1 MSERGTITQLT
12 STGFQIVVN
21 KSVSL
26 ANIGDSYT
34 VSVQQLEQVS
44 ALTNAGVQVTG
55 NSATRTYTTEF
66 RWGTN
71 GSTWSAWL
79 TFNQATVAAQSLTA
93 NNLFY
98 FEVRVTRTGSDAL
111 GLLVWSQLALNYT
124 INPAATSGHGA
135 IVDLTSQYDLFNL
148 FKQCILFKM
157 PTTTS
162 GKARFEV
169 VDAWPQGMSLG
180 GGVLPIYIHDLR
192 ARPSITT
199 MMGGNQSEFRYSML
213 ISIKR
218 INQANGDS
226 YQGAPM
232 DQFAIGII
240 RRMFDSTTWHVESYD
255 ITFKGVAFLAYSFDQ
270 WGIVN
275 PELEDRGTYQ
285 AENDYFQTFSIT
297 FALNTNVVHRYGYS
311 SIN

>member
-12 STGFQIVVN
+12 ATGFQIVVN

-34 VSVQQLEQVS
+34 VAVQQLEQVS

-71 GSTWSAWL
+71 GATWSAWL
-79 TFNQATVAAQSLTA
+79 AFNQATVAAQSLTA

-98 FEVRVTRTGSDAL
+98 FEVKVTRTGSDTL

-135 IVDLTSQYDLFNL
+135 LVDLTIKNDLFNL
-148 FKQCILFKM
+148 FKACILFSL

-169 VDAWPQGMSLG
+169 VNTWPQGMSLG

-192 ARPSITT
+192 ARPSRTT

-218 INQANGDS
+218 INQANGDT
-226 YQGAPM
+226 YQGSPM
-232 DQFAIGII
+232 DVFADGII
-240 RRMFDSTTWHVESYD
+240 TRMFDSTTWHVQRYD
-255 ITFKGVAFLAYSFDQ
+255 VTFKGVAFLAYGFDQ
-270 WGIVN
+270 WGIVS
-275 PELEDRGTYQ
+275 PEIEDRATYA
-285 AENDYFQTFSIT
+285 AENDHFQTFSIN
-297 FALNTNVVHRYGYS
+297 FALNTNTVKRYGYTTVH
-311 SIN
+311 

>member
-1 MSERGTITQLT
+1 MSERGTIEQLT
-12 STGFQIVVN
+12 ATGFQVTVN

-34 VSVQQLEQVS
+34 LSVQQIEQVQ

-98 FEVRVTRTGSDAL
+98 FEVRVTRTGSDTL
-111 GLLVWSQLALNYT
+111 GLLTWSQTVLNYT
-124 INPAATSGHGA
+124 IDPSATSGHGA
-135 IVDLTSQYDLFNL
+135 LVDLTLQTDLFNL
-148 FKQCILFKM
+148 FKACILFKM
-157 PTTTS
+157 PTTGT

-169 VDAWPQGMSLG
+169 VNAWPQGMSLG
-180 GGVLPIYIHDLR
+180 GGLLPIYIHDLR
-192 ARPSITT
+192 ARPSATT
-199 MMGGNQSEFRYSML
+199 MIGGNQSEFRFSML

-218 INQANGDS
+218 VNATNSDS
-226 YQGAPM
+226 YQGAPL
-232 DQFAIGII
+232 DSFAAGII

-255 ITFKGVAFLAYSFDQ
+255 VTFKGVAFVAYCFDQ

-275 PELEDRGTYQ
+275 PTLEDRGTFI
-285 AENDYFQTFSIT
+285 AENDYFQTFSIN
-297 FALNTNVVHRYGYS
+297 FALNTNTVIRYGYTTVH
-311 SIN
+311 